1 MDKIN
6 RRNGTIMVTITNF
19 LADPPWV
26 VYILGE
32 LCYTKTTIAAQFA
45 EKTGEC
51 CRQCAGVADK
61 SGSGF
66 NW

>member
-1 MDKIN
+1 
-6 RRNGTIMVTITNF
+6 MVTITKF

-45 EKTGEC
+45 EKTGKC
-51 CRQCAGVADK
+51 CRQCARVADK

-66 NW
+66 DW

>member
-1 MDKIN
+1 
-6 RRNGTIMVTITNF
+6 MVTITNF

-45 EKTGEC
+45 EKTGEY

-66 NW
+66 EW